1 MKFLIG
7 FMLGLGIASAI
18 GQTNF
23 GVLPF
28 TDQIPIV
35 KVDVDGYVI
44 CSDKRK
50 P

>member
-1 MKFLIG
+1 MKFFIG
-7 FMLGLGIASAI
+7 FMLGLGIVSAI

-23 GVLPF
+23 GVLPI
-28 TDQIPIV
+28 TGQVPIV

-44 CSDKRK
+44 CSDERK